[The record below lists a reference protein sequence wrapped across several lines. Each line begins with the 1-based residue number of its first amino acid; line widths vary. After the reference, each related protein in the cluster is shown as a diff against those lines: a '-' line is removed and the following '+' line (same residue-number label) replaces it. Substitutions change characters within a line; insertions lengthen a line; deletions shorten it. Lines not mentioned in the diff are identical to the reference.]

1 MTATLPAT
9 TRQAGLLRTV
19 LLVDAGLSAV
29 AGLALAAG
37 GGLVAELLGLP
48 ARLLMLTGLSFLPFA
63 AVVAVVATRQRPP
76 VAAVWAII
84 AYNALFAIECIAAL
98 AFGWI
103 TPTALGMAAVIG
115 QAVIVLA
122 FAEVETIA
130 LRRARAAA

>member
-1 MTATLPAT
+1 MTTARPAS
-9 TRQAGLLRTV
+9 LLRTV

-48 ARLLMLTGLSFLPFA
+48 ARLLILTGVSFLPFA
-63 AVVAVVATRQRPP
+63 AIVAYVATRERPP

-84 AYNALFAIECIAAL
+84 AYNALFGIECIAAL

-103 TPTALGMAAVIG
+103 TPTTLGTAAVIV
-115 QAVIVLA
+115 QAVAVLA
-122 FAEVETIA
+122 FAEIEAIA